1 MLDNSTV
8 SGNSLDMVGVGLDKE
23 ILDTEGLG
31 KEILSIECGSGIS
44 AAFNPLSTPYSLG
57 GGKGM
62 VPIMKLLLHVS
73 NLAFL
78 AGRRLTYGI
87 IGATRRR
94 IGLDFATILSKG
106 EMWF

>member
-1 MLDNSTV
+1 LV
-8 SGNSLDMVGVGLDKE
+8 YQQ
-23 ILDTEGLG
+23 
-31 KEILSIECGSGIS
+31 LSI
-44 AAFNPLSTPYSLG
+44 LSTPYSLG

-87 IGATRRR
+87 IGALEVE
-94 IGLDFATILSKG
+94 LDWTLPPSCPRERCGFSCV
-106 EMWF
+106 